1 MAFAAGVARV
11 WGGTNG
17 LLSTPATSAV
27 IRMRGGKGYEPFG
40 GRWFDGDGVGHGRG
54 MYQFD
59 MLRRKQESLVWL
71 ESMFEICLWS
81 AEQIVNWQALH
92 RRSLPAVGCTKS
104 TMASWEMFEL
114 QGGL

>member
-11 WGGTNG
+11 WCGTNG

-40 GRWFDGDGVGHGRG
+40 GRWFDGDGVGDGRG

-59 MLRRKQESLVWL
+59 MYVWDL
-71 ESMFEICLWS
+71 FVIGWADCQL
-81 AEQIVNWQALH
+81 
-92 RRSLPAVGCTKS
+92 TS
-104 TMASWEMFEL
+104 TS
-114 QGGL
+114 